1 MRSLISLLFVLCF
14 TVASFG
20 QKSLPLDEA
29 IRIALQKNTTLK
41 KAENNLDVSES
52 SVRVAYGNFLPSL
65 SVGGSWSWNRSED
78 AGGYRN
84 IGGSVL
90 LIPPT
95 TSESRY
101 YNAGVSSSITIF
113 DGLSNLATLSQSKN
127 NLESA
132 RMQLENLKQNIVF
145 QTISLYYAV
154 ENAMQQMK
162 VQEDNVKWNKRN
174 LETITEKNKLGAV
187 TLADVYSQ
195 QVQAGNAELALIQA
209 KNNYETS
216 KSNLLSYLALNVLE
230 DYKLTDSLTSQE
242 REILNKKL
250 SQDYSDLTELVN
262 KALDTRPDF
271 KSAQLNLESA
281 QNGVTIARS
290 GHFPS
295 LTGSA
300 SYNLSA
306 NELSWSQLQNSKTY
320 SVGLRLS
327 IPIFSGFRI
336 SNSVQSAEVNE
347 MNSELTLNDLERT
360 IKQNIQQT
368 YLNLQAAEKSLDVN
382 KTNLASAEENQKI
395 QEERYSLGSST
406 LLEVL
411 TANSNYTAARSNLIS
426 AQFSYIQLSQQLKF
440 YLGELE
446 YKKYE

>member
-1 MRSLISLLFVLCF
+1 MRNLISLLFVLFF
-14 TVASFG
+14 TVISFG
-20 QKSLPLDEA
+20 QNNLTLDEA

-41 KAENNLDVSES
+41 KAENNLDNSES
-52 SVRVAYGNFLPSL
+52 NVKVAYGNFLPKLNAS
-65 SVGGSWSWNRSED
+65 GSWSWNRSED

-84 IGGSVL
+84 LGGTV
-90 LIPPT
+90 INVPPT

-101 YNAGVSSSITIF
+101 YNVGVNSSITIF
-113 DGLSNLATLSQSKN
+113 DGLSNLATLSQSKE

-132 RMQLENLKQNIVF
+132 RLMLENLKQNIVF
-145 QTISLYYAV
+145 QTIRLYYTV
-154 ENAMQQMK
+154 ENAQQQMK
-162 VQEDNVKWNKRN
+162 VQEDNVKWNKRS
-174 LETITEKNKLGAV
+174 LETITERNKLGAV
-187 TLADVYSQ
+187 TLADVYTQ
-195 QVQAGNAELALIQA
+195 QVQEGNAELALIQA
-209 KNNYETS
+209 KNTYETA
-216 KSNLLSYLALNVLE
+216 KSTLLSYLALNVLE
-230 DYKLTDSLTSQE
+230 DYTLTDSLTSQE
-242 REILNKKL
+242 KQVLNKKL
-250 SQDYSDLTELVN
+250 SEDYNDLTELVN
-262 KALDTRPDF
+262 KALTTRPDY

-281 QNGVTIARS
+281 QDGLTIARS

-300 SYNLSA
+300 SYGLTASTPNWNDLKK
-306 NELSWSQLQNSKTY
+306 SKTY
-320 SVGLRLS
+320 TLGLNLSV
-327 IPIFSGFRI
+327 PIFSGFRI
-336 SNSVQSAEVNE
+336 SNAVQAAEVNE
-347 MNSELTLNDLERT
+347 MNSQLTLNDLERT

-368 YLNLQAAEKSLDVN
+368 YLDLQAAEKSLEVN

>member
-1 MRSLISLLFVLCF
+1 MRRLISMLLVLFF

-20 QKSLPLDEA
+20 QNKLSLDQA
-29 IRIALQKNTTLK
+29 IKIALQKNTTLK

-52 SVRVAYGNFLPSL
+52 NVKVAYGNFLPSL
-65 SVGGSWSWNRSED
+65 NVGGGWSWNRSED

-84 IGGSVL
+84 LGGSVL
-90 LIPPT
+90 LVPPT

-101 YNAGVSSSITIF
+101 YNAGVNSSITLF
-113 DGLSNLATLSQSKN
+113 DGLSNFATLSQSKE

-132 RMQLENLKQNIVF
+132 RLQLENLKQNIVF
-145 QTISLYYAV
+145 QTISLYYSV

-174 LETITEKNKLGAV
+174 LETITERNKLGSV

-195 QVQAGNAELALIQA
+195 QVQAGNAELASIQA
-209 KNNYETS
+209 KNNYETA
-216 KSNLLSYLALNVLE
+216 KSNLLSYLALDVLE
-230 DYKLTDSLTSQE
+230 DYSLTDSLTSQE
-242 REILNKKL
+242 KDILNRKL
-250 SQDYSDLTELVN
+250 SEDYNNLTELVN
-262 KALDTRPDF
+262 KALNTRPDY

-281 QNGVTIARS
+281 QNGITIARS
-290 GHFPS
+290 GHLPS

-300 SYNLSA
+300 SYNLSS
-306 NELSWSQLQNSKTY
+306 NTLSWTDLQNSKTY

-336 SNSVQSAEVNE
+336 SNAVQAAEVNE
-347 MNSELTLNDLERT
+347 MNTQLNLNDLERT
-360 IKQNIQQT
+360 VKQNIQQT

-382 KTNLASAEENQKI
+382 RTNIDAAAENQKI

-406 LLEVL
+406 LLDVL

>member
-1 MRSLISLLFVLCF
+1 MRRLISLLLVLFF

-20 QKSLPLDEA
+20 QNKLSLDQA
-29 IRIALQKNTTLK
+29 IKIALQKNTTLK
-41 KAENNLDVSES
+41 KAENNLDASQSNVK
-52 SVRVAYGNFLPSL
+52 VAYGNFLPSL
-65 SVGGSWSWNRSED
+65 SAGGSWSWNRSED

-84 IGGSVL
+84 LGGSVL
-90 LIPPT
+90 LVPPT

-101 YNAGVSSSITIF
+101 YNVGVSSSITLF
-113 DGLSNLATLSQSKN
+113 DGLSNLATLSQSKE

-132 RMQLENLKQNIVF
+132 RLQLENLKQNIVF

-162 VQEDNVKWNKRN
+162 VQDDNVKWNKRN
-174 LETITEKNKLGAV
+174 LETITERNKLGAV

-209 KNNYETS
+209 KNNYETA
-216 KSNLLSYLALNVLE
+216 KSNLLSYLALDVLQ
-230 DYKLTDSLTSQE
+230 DYTFTDSLTSQE
-242 REILNKKL
+242 KGILNKKL
-250 SQDYSDLTELVN
+250 SEDYNNLSELVN
-262 KALDTRPDF
+262 KALNTRPDY

-281 QNGVTIARS
+281 QDGITIARS

-306 NELSWSQLQNSKTY
+306 NELSWSDLQNSKTY
-320 SVGLRLS
+320 SVSLRLS
-327 IPIFSGFRI
+327 VPIFSGFRI
-336 SNSVQSAEVNE
+336 SNAVQAAEVNE
-347 MNSELTLNDLERT
+347 MNSQLTLNDLERT
-360 IKQNIQQT
+360 VKQNIQQT

-382 KTNLASAEENQKI
+382 RTNVDAAAENQKI
-395 QEERYSLGSST
+395 QGERYALGSST
-406 LLEVL
+406 LLDVL
-411 TANSNYTAARSNLIS
+411 TANSNYTAARSNYIS
-426 AQFSYIQLSQQLKF
+426 AQFSYIQLSKQLKF

-446 YKKYE
+446 YKNYE